1 MWTWFRRLI
10 GFAATA
16 PRAPS
21 VSASATQV
29 MPADSDRAPKTFHPA
44 SANSAVDGP
53 SLQDLWHAR
62 LNEAVVLQRSHP
74 IAARQPDAAALLQL
88 LQDGPD
94 TVIRQLPA
102 AARDAMALC
111 NDDRLS
117 RAEVAAR
124 LSTDPALV
132 QGLLRTANSTAFA
145 SGLGTVIS
153 IDQAI
158 DRIGQTGARAV
169 ILASCVDGLLSH
181 PGGEFN
187 TMASSVWSHMV
198 RTGPLARAIAPA
210 FAADGD
216 EAFAIAMLHDVGKL
230 VIFDRISVLR
240 ASRRRQIEVDSG
252 FAHALLQLLHEPL
265 GALAAQRWEMGDR
278 AASAIAG
285 HHRLETFGARD
296 SLAEVMFVAEHAD
309 HAARRNQTLDLD
321 SLWAHGRLTGS
332 PARVSG
338 ALQQSLALV

>member
-1 MWTWFRRLI
+1 MT
-10 GFAATA
+10 
-16 PRAPS
+16 PKRA
-21 VSASATQV
+21 VSLDANVASATRRDV
-29 MPADSDRAPKTFHPA
+29 PA
-44 SANSAVDGP
+44 SAVPDGP
-53 SLQDLWHAR
+53 SLQQIWQAR
-62 LNEAVVLQRSHP
+62 LSDAMELQRSHP
-74 IAARQPDAAALLQL
+74 IAARQPDAAALLLL

-94 TVIRQLPA
+94 VVIRQLPA

-145 SGLGTVIS
+145 SGLGTVIG

-158 DRIGQTGARAV
+158 DRIGQSGARAV

-187 TMASSVWSHMV
+187 AMAASVWSHMV
-198 RTGPLARAIAPA
+198 RTGPLARVIAPA

-216 EAFAIAMLHDVGKL
+216 EAFSIAMLHDVGKL
-230 VIFDRISVLR
+230 IIFDRISVLR

-265 GALAAQRWEMGDR
+265 GALAAQRWEMGAR

-285 HHRLETFGARD
+285 HHRLEASGTRD
-296 SLAEVMFVAEHAD
+296 SLAEVMFVAEQAD
-309 HAARRNQTLDLD
+309 HAARRGQTLDLD
-321 SLWAHGRLTGS
+321 VLWSQGRLTGS

>member
-1 MWTWFRRLI
+1 MWQWFRRLI
-10 GFAATA
+10 GLEVTA
-16 PRAPS
+16 PPAPL
-21 VSASATQV
+21 VSATSTRDV
-29 MPADSDRAPKTFHPA
+29 TADSNLAPITLRPE
-44 SANSAVDGP
+44 SANTAFDGP
-53 SLQDLWHAR
+53 SLQRIWQSR
-62 LNEAVVLQRSHP
+62 LNEAMELQRSHP
-74 IAARQPDAAALLQL
+74 IAARQPDAAALLML

-94 TVIRQLPA
+94 VVIRQLPA

-145 SGLGTVIS
+145 SGLGTVIG

-158 DRIGQTGARAV
+158 DRIGQSGARAV

-187 TMASSVWSHMV
+187 AMAASVWSHMV
-198 RTGPLARAIAPA
+198 RTGPLARVIAPA

-216 EAFAIAMLHDVGKL
+216 EAFSIAMLHDVGKL

-265 GALAAQRWEMGDR
+265 GALAAQRWEMGAR

-285 HHRLETFGARD
+285 HHRLEASGTRD

-309 HAARRNQTLDLD
+309 HAARRGQTLDLD
-321 SLWAHGRLTGS
+321 VLWSQGRLTGS

>member
-1 MWTWFRRLI
+1 MT
-10 GFAATA
+10 
-16 PRAPS
+16 PKRA
-21 VSASATQV
+21 VSLDANVASATRRDV
-29 MPADSDRAPKTFHPA
+29 PA
-44 SANSAVDGP
+44 SAVPDGP
-53 SLQDLWHAR
+53 SLQQIWQAR
-62 LNEAVVLQRSHP
+62 LSDAMELQRSHP
-74 IAARQPDAAALLQL
+74 IAARQPDAAALLLL

-94 TVIRQLPA
+94 VVIRQLPA

-117 RAEVAAR
+117 RVEVAAR

-145 SGLGTVIS
+145 SGLGTVIG

-158 DRIGQTGARAV
+158 DRIGQSGARAV

-187 TMASSVWSHMV
+187 AMAASVWSHMV
-198 RTGPLARAIAPA
+198 RTGPLARVIAPA

-216 EAFAIAMLHDVGKL
+216 EAFSIAMLHDVGKL
-230 VIFDRISVLR
+230 IIFDRISVLR

-265 GALAAQRWEMGDR
+265 GALAAQRWEMGAR

-285 HHRLETFGARD
+285 HHRLEASGTRD
-296 SLAEVMFVAEHAD
+296 SLAEVMFVAEQAD
-309 HAARRNQTLDLD
+309 HAARRGQTLDLD
-321 SLWAHGRLTGS
+321 VLWSQGRLTGS